1 MIVYEADWICPIS
14 GPPIQHGAVSVDGGR
29 IEKVGAAADV
39 SGTHRVGYPGCAII
53 PGFVNAHAHLEL
65 TILRGLLENI
75 PFMEWI
81 QRLTR
86 IKYQV
91 LTRDDLKLSA
101 QLGAIEML
109 RAGVTTVAE
118 VMDVGTGWEAM
129 REFGLQGIAYQEV
142 FGPDPSVVTESMKGL
157 GGKVD
162 RFRTDESETMKIG
175 VSPHAPYSVSRPLYE
190 AVRDFARKESL
201 RMTAH
206 VAETRDE
213 TGFVRDGAGPFAAAH
228 SKRGIEVTP
237 RRCMPVA
244 YMDSMGLLGSDMLLV
259 HCVEANERDLDRLQE
274 TGTFVV
280 HCPKSNAKLGNAT
293 ARIYDMLGRGVRV
306 SLGTDSVAS
315 NNVIDMFEEMRSAIF
330 QQRTLTGRID
340 AMTASEALRMA
351 TIEGARCLGMENHVG
366 SLEPGKRA
374 DFAVVDLSGPA
385 TQPVFD
391 PVETMVYSASRAN
404 VRNVFSGGREVSLED
419 SEILR
424 EVHRVSQK
432 LGKSSGVQI

>member
-1 MIVYEADWICPIS
+1 
-14 GPPIQHGAVSVDGGR
+14 
-29 IEKVGAAADV
+29 
-39 SGTHRVGYPGCAII
+39 
-53 PGFVNAHAHLEL
+53 
-65 TILRGLLENI
+65 
-75 PFMEWI
+75 
-81 QRLTR
+81 
-86 IKYQV
+86 
-91 LTRDDLKLSA
+91 
-101 QLGAIEML
+101 
-109 RAGVTTVAE
+109 
-118 VMDVGTGWEAM
+118 
-129 REFGLQGIAYQEV
+129 
-142 FGPDPSVVTESMKGL
+142 
-157 GGKVD
+157 
-162 RFRTDESETMKIG
+162 
-175 VSPHAPYSVSRPLYE
+175 
-190 AVRDFARKESL
+190 
-201 RMTAH
+201 MTAH

-228 SKRGIEVTP
+228 AKRGIEVTP

-244 YMDSMGLLGSDMLLV
+244 YMDAMGLLGSDMLLV

-340 AMTASEALRMA
+340 AMTASDALRMA
-351 TIEGARCLGMENHVG
+351 TIEGARCLGMENLVG
-366 SLEPGKRA
+366 SLELGKRA

-391 PVETMVYSASRAN
+391 PVETMVYSATRAN
-404 VRNVFSGGREVSLED
+404 VRSVFSGGREVSLED

>member
-1 MIVYEADWICPIS
+1 MTVYEADWICPVTS
-14 GPPIQHGAVSVDGGR
+14 EPIHDGAIAVEGGR
-29 IEKVGAAADV
+29 ITRIGAAKEIA
-39 SGTHRVGYPGCAII
+39 GTHRVQYAGCAII

-75 PFMEWI
+75 PFLQWI
-81 QRLTR
+81 QRLTH

-91 LTRDDLKLSA
+91 LTRDDLKVSA

-142 FGPDPSVVTESMKGL
+142 FGPAESVAAESMKGL
-157 GGKVD
+157 VSKVD
-162 RFRTDESETMKIG
+162 RYRTEESSTMKIG
-175 VSPHAPYSVSRPLYE
+175 VSPHAPYTVSRPLYE
-190 AVRDFARKESL
+190 SVRDYARKECL

-206 VAETRDE
+206 LAESRDE

-228 SKRGIEVTP
+228 AKRGIEVTP

-244 YMDSMGLLGSDMLLV
+244 YMDSLELLGPDMLLV
-259 HCVEANERDLDRLQE
+259 HCVEANERDMDRLRD

-280 HCPKSNAKLGNAT
+280 HCPKSNAKLGNGT
-293 ARIYDMLGRGVRV
+293 ARIHDMLGQGVRI

-315 NNVIDMFEEMRSAIF
+315 NNVIDMFEEMRAAIF

-340 AMTASEALRMA
+340 SMTASTALKMA
-351 TIEGARCLGMENHVG
+351 TIEGAHCLGLEDQLG
-366 SLEPGKRA
+366 SLDPGKRA
-374 DFAVVDLSGPA
+374 DFAVVDLSPPA

-391 PVETMVYSASRAN
+391 PVESMVYSASRAD
-404 VRNVFSGGREVSLED
+404 VRSVFLSGREVSLDD
-419 SEILR
+419 SEVLKDVQRVARKLR
-424 EVHRVSQK
+424 
-432 LGKSSGVQI
+432 L